1 MGKMLL
7 LAAALVGLGVVLGRL
22 LGRRASALRATL
34 SPRRRRVLLED
45 ALKHLHDVEYRGLH
59 ASVESLAG
67 AVEVPGD
74 LAVSVVAAME
84 AEGLIE
90 RTGASLRL
98 TAEGR
103 AHARRIVRIHRL
115 WEKWLA
121 EKTGVERTRWH
132 ALAEKREHRTT
143 DEEAAE
149 LASRLGH
156 PAWDPHGDPI
166 PTPDGEMPPRRGKA
180 LPGMQP
186 GEWAVIEHLE
196 DEPAAL
202 YEELVRAGLHPGMRV
217 RLEERS
223 PSRLVLVADGR
234 ELELSPVAAANVTVA
249 PPPAETPA
257 GTFTGAETL
266 TALEPGQT
274 ARVVGIAP
282 ACVGAQ
288 RRRLLDLGLVPGTQV
303 TTVMTSASGN
313 PTAYRIRGSV
323 VALRDAQSKWVH
335 IARGSGDAE
344 ACGLSVV
351 PDAPETGNREAA
363 S

>member
-1 MGKMLL
+1 MGSMLA
-7 LAAALVGLGVVLGRL
+7 LAVALVALGALLGLVF
-22 LGRRASALRATL
+22 GRRAGALTATL
-34 SPRRRRVLLED
+34 SSRRRRVLLED

-74 LAVSVVAAME
+74 LAVSVVAALE

-90 RTGASLRL
+90 RSGASLRL
-98 TAEGR
+98 TEEGR
-103 AHARRIVRIHRL
+103 SHARRIVRIHRL

-121 EKTGVERTRWH
+121 ERTGVDKTRWH
-132 ALAEKREHRTT
+132 ALAEKKEHRTS
-143 DEEAAE
+143 DEEAAA

-166 PTPDGEMPPRRGKA
+166 PTPEGEMPPRRGKP
-180 LPGMQP
+180 LPAMAP

-202 YEELVRAGLHPGMRV
+202 YGELVRAGLHPGMRV

-234 ELELSPVAAANVTVA
+234 ELELSPVAAANVTVEPLA
-249 PPPAETPA
+249 DEAAFDAEA
-257 GTFTGAETL
+257 GSEVLST
-266 TALEPGQT
+266 LEPGQS
-274 ARVVGIAP
+274 ARVIGIAA
-282 ACVGAQ
+282 ACVGAE

-303 TTVMTSASGN
+303 TSVMTSASGN
-313 PTAYRIRGSV
+313 PT
-323 VALRDAQSKWVH
+323 
-335 IARGSGDAE
+335 
-344 ACGLSVV
+344 
-351 PDAPETGNREAA
+351 
-363 S
+363 

>member
-1 MGKMLL
+1 MVKMLL
-7 LAAALVGLGVVLGRL
+7 LAAALVALGVVLGRL

-98 TAEGR
+98 TEEGR

-121 EKTGVERTRWH
+121 EKTGVDKTRWH

-166 PTPDGEMPPRRGKA
+166 PTPEGEMPPRLGKA
-180 LPGMQP
+180 LPGLAV

-202 YEELVRAGLHPGMRV
+202 YGELVKAGLHPGMRV

-223 PSRLVLVADGR
+223 PARLVVVADGR

-249 PPPAETPA
+249 PLAAEVPIDEA
-257 GTFTGAETL
+257 PSEVL
-266 TALEPGQT
+266 SALDPGQS
-274 ARVVGIAP
+274 ARVTGIAA
-282 ACVGAQ
+282 ACVGAE
-288 RRRLLDLGLVPGTQV
+288 RRRLLDLGLVPGTLV
-303 TTVMTSASGN
+303 TSVMTSASGN

-323 VALRDAQSKWVH
+323 IALREAQSKWVR
-335 IARGSGDAE
+335 IARGSGRAE
-344 ACGLSVV
+344 ARDIAAV
-351 PDAPETGNREAA
+351 PDEPQSRDREAA